1 MASNLRV
8 DTILPSTGT
17 TLGIGTASGTINFLG
32 NSNITTT
39 GSINAASATI
49 TGNLGVG
56 GVLTYEDVTNVDSV
70 GLITARSGIN
80 VSGGEVKVG
89 TAVTVSSG
97 GVITSGIV
105 TATSFSGSGASLT
118 GIVSGLFSS
127 YAIIADR
134 KSGSSDGGSISANT
148 WTQRELNTE
157 IADPDGIV
165 SISNNR
171 FTLGAGTYL
180 IKWRCPGNRTQ
191 EFNSALYNFTDSTYT
206 AFGESSYSYSSD
218 GDTSFCVGMVRMTIG
233 ESKTF
238 DIRMISQ
245 ANVTASTGMGRGANM
260 SNFNAVGGQETF
272 TTVEIY
278 KES

>member
-1 MASNLRV
+1 MASELRV
-8 DTILPSTGT
+8 DKIIPSSGT
-17 TLGIGTASGTINFLG
+17 SIGIGTASGTINFLG

-134 KSGSSDGGSISANT
+134 KSGSSDGGSITNNT
-148 WTQRELNTE
+148 WVVRDLNTE
-157 IADPDGIV
+157 IADPDSIV
-165 SISNNR
+165 SISSNR

-191 EFNSALYNFTDSTYT
+191 EFNSALYNYT
-206 AFGESSYSYSSD
+206 CLLYTSD
-218 GDTSFCVGMVRMTIG
+218 AADEV
-233 ESKTF
+233 
-238 DIRMISQ
+238 
-245 ANVTASTGMGRGANM
+245 
-260 SNFNAVGGQETF
+260 
-272 TTVEIY
+272 
-278 KES
+278 